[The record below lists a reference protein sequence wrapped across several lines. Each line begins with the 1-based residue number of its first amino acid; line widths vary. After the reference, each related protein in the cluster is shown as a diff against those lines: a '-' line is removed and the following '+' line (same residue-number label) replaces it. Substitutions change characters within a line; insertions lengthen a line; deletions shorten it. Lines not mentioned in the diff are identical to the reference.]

1 MKKKIINGFLMAALM
16 LTATTSF
23 VSCKDNVDDEMVGV
37 YNNLAKQKDDLQKQ
51 ISALETKVNN
61 NAEAIK
67 NNAEAIKKNTEAI
80 NDLQKKINDINAQ
93 LASID
98 GRLQK
103 AEADIEQLKKDL
115 ASVQQQIVE
124 LDEELES
131 LIGGLIQDFYA
142 EHTVNHV
149 IGSINLPGV
158 NVLSLAA
165 FYGTNETLI
174 EEFPTS
180 EERFIVDQN
189 NGARITDSDVQGAET
204 IKFGE
209 IITQPNGNAGK
220 IYFTARGVDNSKFD
234 INDYKLTLMNSVG
247 KVAPVNFINVKK
259 SDYQV
264 QWGLYKSQELYSM
277 GETKDDWYEADA
289 NIAEADLVP
298 NKFSIKKFIDL
309 DGLKKDFEEAWAGI
323 KANGFAMN
331 DKTVK
336 TIGRAAAR
344 ILINFYSGK
353 MSANN
358 TDLDNIS
365 YSPHR
370 LVLSKVADDGTE
382 YIMKQ
387 TKLEIAATAVA
398 PLAYTAFWAYEKNAK
413 VPTEKISDV
422 EKVITKIGNEV
433 GATRMAE
440 KINTFLE
447 KNVNYIVN
455 KLNHHQL
462 TRAISPIILCNGE
475 NGQIF
480 RMTDETTLEGAGTL
494 EIMMTSPTEE
504 LLAPA
509 YEKYI
514 AVVDTENGK
523 VRQQATVPG
532 STQYWKLNFPK
543 AGTYKVVLSCVDYY
557 GNIINKV
564 HTVTVK

>member
-23 VSCKDNVDDEMVGV
+23 VSCKDNVDDELVGV

-51 ISALETKVNN
+51 ISALETKVND
-61 NAEAIK
+61 NAA
-67 NNAEAIKKNTEAI
+67 AIKKNSEAI
-80 NDLQKKINDINAQ
+80 DDLQKKINDINTQ
-93 LASID
+93 LTSID
-98 GRLQK
+98 GRLSQ

-115 ASVQQQIVE
+115 ANLQEQINE
-124 LDEELES
+124 LDKEIEN

-149 IGSINLPGV
+149 IGSINTPFV
-158 NVLSLAA
+158 QSLSLAA

-180 EERFIVDQN
+180 EERFIVDQA
-189 NGARITDSDVQGAET
+189 NGARITDSDIQGAQT

-220 IYFTARGVDNSKFD
+220 LYFTARGVNHEKFN

-247 KVAPVNFINVKK
+247 KVAPVTLSNIKL

-264 QWGLYKSQELYSM
+264 QWGFFKSQELYSM
-277 GETKDDWYEADA
+277 GQTKDDWFEADA
-289 NIAEADLVP
+289 TIADADLAP
-298 NKFSIKKFIDL
+298 NKFSIKKFIDF
-309 DGLKKDFEEAWAGI
+309 DGLKKDFKAAWEEI
-323 KANGFAMN
+323 KAGRPYETKDEAI
-331 DKTVK
+331 K

-358 TDLDNIS
+358 TDTENMS
-365 YSPHR
+365 YSPQR
-370 LVLSKVADDGTE
+370 LVLSKVMDDGTE

-387 TKLEIAATAVA
+387 TELKIAATAVA
-398 PLAYTAFWAYEKNAK
+398 PLAYTAFWAYEKDAK
-413 VPTEKISDV
+413 VPTEKIADV
-422 EKVITKIGNEV
+422 QEVVTKIGEKV
-433 GATRMAE
+433 GATKMAS
-440 KINTFLE
+440 KVNTYLE
-447 KNVNYIVN
+447 QFGNWIVN
-455 KLNHHQL
+455 KINNHQL
-462 TRAISPIILCNGE
+462 TRAISPIILCNGA
-475 NGQIF
+475 NGEIF
-480 RMTDETTLEGAGTL
+480 RMTDNTTLEGAGTL

-532 STQYWKLNFPK
+532 STQYWTLDFPK

-557 GNIINKV
+557 GNIINKT

>member
-23 VSCKDNVDDEMVGV
+23 VSCKDNVDDELVGV

-51 ISALETKVNN
+51 ISALETKVND
-61 NAEAIK
+61 NAA
-67 NNAEAIKKNTEAI
+67 AIKKNSEAI
-80 NDLQKKINDINAQ
+80 DDLQKKINDINTQ
-93 LASID
+93 LTSID
-98 GRLQK
+98 GRLSQ

-115 ASVQQQIVE
+115 ANLQEQINE
-124 LDEELES
+124 LDKEIEN

-149 IGSINLPGV
+149 IGSINTPFV
-158 NVLSLAA
+158 QSLSLAA

-180 EERFIVDQN
+180 EERFIVDQA
-189 NGARITDSDVQGAET
+189 NGARITDSDIQGAHK
-204 IKFGE
+204 IQLGE
-209 IITQPNGNAGK
+209 IITQPEGNAGK
-220 IYFTARGVDNSKFD
+220 LYFTARGVNHEKFN

-247 KVAPVNFINVKK
+247 KVAPVTLSNIKL

-264 QWGLYKSQELYSM
+264 QWGFFKSQELYSM
-277 GETKDDWYEADA
+277 GQTKDDWFEADA
-289 NIAEADLVP
+289 TIADADLAP
-298 NKFSIKKFIDL
+298 NKFSIKKFIDF
-309 DGLKKDFEEAWAGI
+309 DGLKKDFKAAWEEI
-323 KANGFAMN
+323 KAGRPYETKDEAI
-331 DKTVK
+331 K

-358 TDLDNIS
+358 TETDNMS
-365 YSPHR
+365 YSPQR
-370 LVLSKVADDGTE
+370 LVLSKVMDDGTE

-398 PLAYTAFWAYEKNAK
+398 PLAYTAFWAYEKDAK
-413 VPTEKISDV
+413 VPTEKIADV
-422 EKVITKIGNEV
+422 EKVVTKIGEKV
-433 GATRMAE
+433 GATKMAS
-440 KINTFLE
+440 KVNTYLE
-447 KNVNYIVN
+447 KGANYIVN
-455 KLNHHQL
+455 KINNHQL
-462 TRAISPIILCNGE
+462 TRAISPIILCNGA
-475 NGQIF
+475 NGEIF
-480 RMTDETTLEGAGTL
+480 RMTDDTTLEGAGTL

-532 STQYWKLNFPK
+532 STQYWTLDFPK

-557 GNIINKV
+557 GNIINKT

>member
-23 VSCKDNVDDEMVGV
+23 VSCKDNVDDELVGV

-51 ISALETKVNN
+51 ISALETKVND
-61 NAEAIK
+61 NAA
-67 NNAEAIKKNTEAI
+67 AIKKNSEAI
-80 NDLQKKINDINAQ
+80 DDLQKKINDINTQ

-98 GRLQK
+98 GRLSQ

-115 ASVQQQIVE
+115 ANLQEQINE
-124 LDEELES
+124 LDEELEN

-149 IGSINLPGV
+149 IGSINTPFV
-158 NVLSLAA
+158 QSLSLAA

-180 EERFIVDQN
+180 EERFIVDQA
-189 NGARITDSDVQGAET
+189 NGARITDSDIQGAQT

-220 IYFTARGVDNSKFD
+220 LYFTARGVNHSKFN
-234 INDYKLTLMNSVG
+234 INDYKLTLINSVG
-247 KVAPVNFINVKK
+247 KVAPVTLSNIKL

-264 QWGLYKSQELYSM
+264 QWGFYKSQELYSM
-277 GETKDDWYEADA
+277 GQTKDDWFEADA
-289 NIAEADLVP
+289 NIAEADLAP
-298 NKFSIKKFIDL
+298 NKFSIKKFIDFE
-309 DGLKKDFEEAWAGI
+309 GLKNDFQTAWKEIKEGRPYASKDELI
-323 KANGFAMN
+323 
-331 DKTVK
+331 K

-358 TDLDNIS
+358 TDTDNMS
-365 YSPHR
+365 YSPQR
-370 LVLSKVADDGTE
+370 LVLSKVMEDGSE

-387 TKLEIAATAVA
+387 TELKIAATAVA
-398 PLAYTAFWAYEKNAK
+398 PLAYTAFWAYEKDAK
-413 VPTEKISDV
+413 VPTEKIADV
-422 EKVITKIGNEV
+422 EKVVTKIGEKV
-433 GATRMAE
+433 GATKMAS
-440 KINTFLE
+440 KVNTYLE
-447 KNVNYIVN
+447 KSANYIVN
-455 KLNHHQL
+455 KINNHQL
-462 TRAISPIILCNGE
+462 TRAISPIILCGGE

-480 RMTDETTLEGAGTL
+480 RMTDDTTLEGAGTL

-532 STQYWKLNFPK
+532 STQYWTLDFPK

-557 GNIINKV
+557 GNILKIN
-564 HTVTVK
+564 

>member
-1 MKKKIINGFLMAALM
+1 MDNKKRAKELAQKTAQVAKAVAKTTTKIAVRIAQAAVQAAEKL
-16 LTATTSF
+16 
-23 VSCKDNVDDEMVGV
+23 V
-37 YNNLAKQKDDLQKQ
+37 
-51 ISALETKVNN
+51 SALVAIGGWAVLVVVLIVVIIIASLAASPFGIFISEEVTQVGAIPLSQIIAECNVELTQEVENIELSIPHEDVEVVDNQANWNEIIAVFAAKTAGAEDGTAEDVVVF
-61 NAEAIK
+61 NA
-67 NNAEAIKKNTEAI
+67 
-80 NDLQKKINDINAQ
+80 
-93 LASID
+93 
-98 GRLQK
+98 QK
-103 AEADIEQLKKDL
+103 AEKLKEVFRNANTVSYTTSPYTD
-115 ASVQQQIVE
+115 
-124 LDEELES
+124 
-131 LIGGLIQDFYA
+131 A
-142 EHTVNHV
+142 E
-149 IGSINLPGV
+149 G
-158 NVLSLAA
+158 
-165 FYGTNETLI
+165 
-174 EEFPTS
+174 
-180 EERFIVDQN
+180 
-189 NGARITDSDVQGAET
+189 
-204 IKFGE
+204 
-209 IITQPNGNAGK
+209 
-220 IYFTARGVDNSKFD
+220 NSKT
-234 INDYKLTLMNSVG
+234 KLTITVTG
-247 KVAPVNFINVKK
+247 K
-259 SDYQV
+259 
-264 QWGLYKSQELYSM
+264 
-277 GETKDDWYEADA
+277 TKDEL
-289 NIAEADLVP
+289 I
-298 NKFSIKKFIDL
+298 
-309 DGLKKDFEEAWAGI
+309 
-323 KANGFAMN
+323 
-331 DKTVK
+331 K
-336 TIGRAAAR
+336 TIGKAAAR

-422 EKVITKIGNEV
+422 EKVVTKIGKEV
-433 GATRMAE
+433 GATKMAD
-440 KINTFLE
+440 KINTYLE
-447 KNVNYIVN
+447 KTANYIVN

-480 RMTDETTLEGAGTL
+480 RMTDDTTLEGAGTL

-532 STQYWKLNFPK
+532 STQYWTLDFPK

-557 GNIINKV
+557 GNIINKT

>member
-1 MKKKIINGFLMAALM
+1 MKKKIINGFFFLLLM

-23 VSCKDNVDDEMVGV
+23 VSCKDNVDDELVGV

-51 ISALETKVNN
+51 ISALETKVND
-61 NAEAIK
+61 NAA
-67 NNAEAIKKNTEAI
+67 AIKKNSEAI
-80 NDLQKKINDINAQ
+80 DDLQKKINDINTQ

-98 GRLQK
+98 GRLSQ

-115 ASVQQQIVE
+115 ANLQEQINE
-124 LDEELES
+124 LDKELEN

-149 IGSINLPGV
+149 IGSINTPFV
-158 NVLSLAA
+158 QSLSLAA

-180 EERFIVDQN
+180 EERFIVDQA
-189 NGARITDSDVQGAET
+189 NGARITDSDIQGAQT

-220 IYFTARGVDNSKFD
+220 LYFTARGVNHEKFN

-247 KVAPVNFINVKK
+247 KVAPVTLSNIKL

-264 QWGLYKSQELYSM
+264 QWGFYKSQELYSM
-277 GETKDDWYEADA
+277 GQTKDDWFEADA
-289 NIAEADLVP
+289 NIAEADLAP
-298 NKFSIKKFIDL
+298 NKFSIKKFIDFE
-309 DGLKKDFEEAWAGI
+309 GLKNDFKTAWNEIKEGRPYETKDELI
-323 KANGFAMN
+323 
-331 DKTVK
+331 K

-358 TDLDNIS
+358 TDTENMS
-365 YSPHR
+365 YSPQR
-370 LVLSKVADDGTE
+370 LVLSKVMDDGTE

-387 TKLEIAATAVA
+387 TELKIAATAVA
-398 PLAYTAFWAYEKNAK
+398 PLAYTAFWAYEKDAK
-413 VPTEKISDV
+413 VPTEKIADV
-422 EKVITKIGNEV
+422 EKVVTKIGEKV
-433 GATRMAE
+433 GATTMASRV
-440 KINTFLE
+440 NTYLE
-447 KNVNYIVN
+447 KGANYIVN
-455 KLNHHQL
+455 KINNHQL
-462 TRAISPIILCNGE
+462 TRAISPIILCNGA
-475 NGQIF
+475 NGEIF
-480 RMTDETTLEGAGTL
+480 RMTDDTTLEGAGTL

-532 STQYWKLNFPK
+532 STQYWTLDFPK

-557 GNIINKV
+557 GNIINKT

>member
-23 VSCKDNVDDEMVGV
+23 VSCKDNVDDELVGV

-51 ISALETKVNN
+51 ISALETKVND
-61 NAEAIK
+61 NAA
-67 NNAEAIKKNTEAI
+67 AIKKNSEAI
-80 NDLQKKINDINAQ
+80 DDLQKKINDINTQ

-98 GRLQK
+98 GRLSQ

-115 ASVQQQIVE
+115 ANLQEQINE
-124 LDEELES
+124 LDKELEN

-149 IGSINLPGV
+149 IGSINTPFV
-158 NVLSLAA
+158 QSLSLAA

-180 EERFIVDQN
+180 EERFIVDQA
-189 NGARITDSDVQGAET
+189 NGARITDSDIQGAQT

-220 IYFTARGVDNSKFD
+220 LYFTARGVNHEKFN

-247 KVAPVNFINVKK
+247 KVAPVTLSNIKL

-264 QWGLYKSQELYSM
+264 QWGFFKSQELHSM
-277 GETKDDWYEADA
+277 GQTKDDWFEADA
-289 NIAEADLVP
+289 TIADADLAP
-298 NKFSIKKFIDL
+298 NKFSIKKFIDF
-309 DGLKKDFEEAWAGI
+309 DGLKKDFKAAWEEI
-323 KANGFAMN
+323 KAGRPYETKDEAI
-331 DKTVK
+331 K

-358 TDLDNIS
+358 TETDNMS
-365 YSPHR
+365 YSPQR
-370 LVLSKVADDGTE
+370 LVLSKVMDDGTE

-398 PLAYTAFWAYEKNAK
+398 PLAYTAFWAYEKDAK
-413 VPTEKISDV
+413 VPTEKIADV
-422 EKVITKIGNEV
+422 EKVVTKIGEKV
-433 GATRMAE
+433 GATTMAS
-440 KINTFLE
+440 KVNTYLE
-447 KNVNYIVN
+447 KGANYIVN
-455 KLNHHQL
+455 KINNHQL
-462 TRAISPIILCNGE
+462 TRAISPIILCNGA
-475 NGQIF
+475 NGEIF
-480 RMTDETTLEGAGTL
+480 RMTDDTTLEGAGTL

-532 STQYWKLNFPK
+532 STQYWTLDFPK

-557 GNIINKV
+557 GNIINKT

>member
-23 VSCKDNVDDEMVGV
+23 VSCKDNVDDELVGV

-51 ISALETKVNN
+51 ISALETKVND
-61 NAEAIK
+61 NAA
-67 NNAEAIKKNTEAI
+67 AIKKNSEAI
-80 NDLQKKINDINAQ
+80 DDLQKKINDINTQ

-98 GRLQK
+98 GRLSQ

-115 ASVQQQIVE
+115 ANLQEQINE
-124 LDEELES
+124 LDKEIEN

-149 IGSINLPGV
+149 IGSINTPFV
-158 NVLSLAA
+158 QSLSLAA
-165 FYGTNETLI
+165 FYGTNETLL
-174 EEFPTS
+174 EEFPTADES
-180 EERFIVDQN
+180 FIVDQA
-189 NGARITDSDVQGAET
+189 NGARITDSDIQGAHK
-204 IKFGE
+204 IQLGE
-209 IITQPNGNAGK
+209 ILTQPEGNAGK
-220 IYFTARGVDNSKFD
+220 LYFTARGVNHEKFN

-247 KVAPVNFINVKK
+247 KVAPVTLSNIKL

-264 QWGLYKSQELYSM
+264 QWGFYKSQELYSM
-277 GETKDDWYEADA
+277 GQTKDDWFEADA
-289 NIAEADLVP
+289 TIADADLAP
-298 NKFSIKKFIDL
+298 NKFSIKKFIDF
-309 DGLKKDFEEAWAGI
+309 DGLKKDFKAAWEEI
-323 KANGFAMN
+323 KAGRPYETKDEAI
-331 DKTVK
+331 K

-358 TDLDNIS
+358 TDTENMS
-365 YSPHR
+365 YSPQR
-370 LVLSKVADDGTE
+370 LVLSKVMDDGTE

-398 PLAYTAFWAYEKNAK
+398 PLAYTAFWAYEKDAK
-413 VPTEKISDV
+413 VPTEKIADV
-422 EKVITKIGNEV
+422 EKVVTKIGEKV
-433 GATRMAE
+433 GATKMAS
-440 KINTFLE
+440 KVNTYLE
-447 KNVNYIVN
+447 KGANYIVN
-455 KLNHHQL
+455 KINNHQL

-480 RMTDETTLEGAGTL
+480 RMTDDTTLEGAGTL

-509 YEKYI
+509 FEKYI

-532 STQYWKLNFPK
+532 STQYWTLDFPK

-557 GNIINKV
+557 GNIINKT

>member
-23 VSCKDNVDDEMVGV
+23 VSCKDNVDDELVGV

-51 ISALETKVNN
+51 ISALETKVND
-61 NAEAIK
+61 NAA
-67 NNAEAIKKNTEAI
+67 AIKKNSEAI
-80 NDLQKKINDINAQ
+80 DDLQKKINDINTQ
-93 LASID
+93 LTSID
-98 GRLQK
+98 GRLSQ

-115 ASVQQQIVE
+115 ANLQEQINE
-124 LDEELES
+124 LDKEIEN

-149 IGSINLPGV
+149 IGSINTPFV
-158 NVLSLAA
+158 QSLSLAA

-180 EERFIVDQN
+180 EERFIVDQA
-189 NGARITDSDVQGAET
+189 NGARITDSDIQGAQT

-209 IITQPNGNAGK
+209 IITQPEGNAGK
-220 IYFTARGVDNSKFD
+220 LYFTARGVNHEKFN

-247 KVAPVNFINVKK
+247 KVAPVTLSNIKL

-264 QWGLYKSQELYSM
+264 QWGFFKSQELYSM
-277 GETKDDWYEADA
+277 GQTKDDWFEADA
-289 NIAEADLVP
+289 TIADADLAP
-298 NKFSIKKFIDL
+298 NKFSIKKFIDF
-309 DGLKKDFEEAWAGI
+309 DGLKKDFKAAWEEI
-323 KANGFAMN
+323 KAGRPYETKDEAI
-331 DKTVK
+331 K

-358 TDLDNIS
+358 TETDNMS
-365 YSPHR
+365 YSPQR
-370 LVLSKVADDGTE
+370 LVLSKVMDDGTE

-398 PLAYTAFWAYEKNAK
+398 PLAYTAFWAYEKDAK
-413 VPTEKISDV
+413 VPTEKIADV
-422 EKVITKIGNEV
+422 EKVVTKIGEKV
-433 GATRMAE
+433 GATTMAS
-440 KINTFLE
+440 KVNTYLE
-447 KNVNYIVN
+447 KGANYIVN
-455 KLNHHQL
+455 KINNHQL
-462 TRAISPIILCNGE
+462 TRAISPIILCNGA
-475 NGQIF
+475 NGEIF
-480 RMTDETTLEGAGTL
+480 RMTDDTTLEGAGTL

-509 YEKYI
+509 FEKYI

-532 STQYWKLNFPK
+532 STQYWTLDFPK

-557 GNIINKV
+557 GNIINKT

>member
-23 VSCKDNVDDEMVGV
+23 VSCKDNVDDELVGV

-51 ISALETKVNN
+51 ISALETKVND
-61 NAEAIK
+61 NAA
-67 NNAEAIKKNTEAI
+67 AIKKNSEAI
-80 NDLQKKINDINAQ
+80 DDLQKKINDINTQ

-98 GRLQK
+98 GRLSQ

-115 ASVQQQIVE
+115 ANLQEQINE
-124 LDEELES
+124 LDEELEN

-149 IGSINLPGV
+149 IGSINTPFV
-158 NVLSLAA
+158 QSLSLAA

-180 EERFIVDQN
+180 EERFIVDQA
-189 NGARITDSDVQGAET
+189 NGARITDSDIQGAQT

-220 IYFTARGVDNSKFD
+220 LYFTARGVNHEKFN

-247 KVAPVNFINVKK
+247 KVAPVTLSNIKL

-264 QWGLYKSQELYSM
+264 QWGFYKSQELYSM
-277 GETKDDWYEADA
+277 GQTKDDWFEADA
-289 NIAEADLVP
+289 NIAEADLAP
-298 NKFSIKKFIDL
+298 NKFSIKKFIDFE
-309 DGLKKDFEEAWAGI
+309 GLKNDFKTAWNEIKEGRPYETKDELI
-323 KANGFAMN
+323 
-331 DKTVK
+331 K

-358 TDLDNIS
+358 TDTDNMS
-365 YSPHR
+365 YSPQR
-370 LVLSKVADDGTE
+370 LVLSKVMEDGSE

-387 TKLEIAATAVA
+387 TELKIAATAVA
-398 PLAYTAFWAYEKNAK
+398 PLAYTAFWAYEKDAK
-413 VPTEKISDV
+413 VPTEKIADV
-422 EKVITKIGNEV
+422 EKVVTKIGEKV
-433 GATRMAE
+433 GATKMAS
-440 KINTFLE
+440 KVNTYLE
-447 KNVNYIVN
+447 KSANYIVN
-455 KLNHHQL
+455 KINNHQL
-462 TRAISPIILCNGE
+462 TRAISPIILCGGE

-480 RMTDETTLEGAGTL
+480 RMTDDTTLEGAGTL

-532 STQYWKLNFPK
+532 STQYWTLDFPK

-557 GNIINKV
+557 GNIINKT

>member
-37 YNNLAKQKDDLQKQ
+37 YSNLAAQKA
-51 ISALETKVNN
+51 ALETQ
-61 NAEAIK
+61 IK
-67 NNAEAIKKNTEAI
+67 NLEESLNAKIQANTEAI
-80 NDLQKKINDINAQ
+80 QQNKAAIDKINGEISDIKTK

-98 GRLQK
+98 SRLNQ
-103 AEADIEQLKKDL
+103 AEADIAQLKEDL
-115 ASVQQQIVE
+115 AAVKEQIK
-124 LDEELES
+124 DIEEKLEN
-131 LIGGLIQDFYA
+131 LVGGLIQDFSVD
-142 EHTVNHV
+142 HTVNHV
-149 IGSINLPGV
+149 IGSINVPGV

-165 FYGTNETLI
+165 FYGTNETLL

-180 EERFIVDQN
+180 DEQFIVDLE

-204 IKFGE
+204 IKLGE
-209 IITQPNGNAGK
+209 ILTQPNGNAGK
-220 IYFTARGVDNSKFD
+220 LYFTARAVDHSNFD
-234 INDYKLTLMNSVG
+234 INDYKLTLVNSNG
-247 KVAPVNFINVKK
+247 KVAPVTFSNVKL

-264 QWGLYKSQELYSM
+264 QWGFYKSQELYSM
-277 GETKDDWYEADA
+277 GETKDDWFEADA

-298 NKFSIKKFIDL
+298 NKFSIKKFIDFE
-309 DGLKKDFEEAWAGI
+309 GLKNDFKTAWEEI
-323 KANGFAMN
+323 KAGRPYETKDEAI
-331 DKTVK
+331 K

-358 TDLDNIS
+358 TDPDNIS
-365 YSPHR
+365 YSPQR
-370 LVLSKVADDGTE
+370 LILSQVDEDGTE
-382 YIMKQ
+382 YIRKQ
-387 TKLEIAATAVA
+387 SDLNIAATAVA
-398 PLAYTAFWAYEKNAK
+398 PLAYTAFWAYENDAK
-413 VPTEKISDV
+413 VPTEKIADV
-422 EKVITKIGNEV
+422 EKVVTKIGKKI
-433 GATRMAE
+433 GATKMAS
-440 KINTFLE
+440 KVNTYLE
-447 KNVNYIVN
+447 KGANYIVN
-455 KLNHHQL
+455 KINNHQL
-462 TRAISPIILCNGE
+462 TRAISPIILCNGT
-475 NGQIF
+475 NGIF
-480 RMTDETTLEGAGTL
+480 RMTDGTTLEGAGTL

-532 STQYWKLNFPK
+532 STQYWTLEFPR
-543 AGTYKVVLSCVDYY
+543 AGVYKVVLSCVDYY

>member
-23 VSCKDNVDDEMVGV
+23 VSCKDNVDDELVGV

-51 ISALETKVNN
+51 ISALETKVND
-61 NAEAIK
+61 NAA
-67 NNAEAIKKNTEAI
+67 AIKKNSEAI
-80 NDLQKKINDINAQ
+80 DDLQKKINDINTQ
-93 LASID
+93 LTSID
-98 GRLQK
+98 GRLSQ

-115 ASVQQQIVE
+115 ANLQEQINE
-124 LDEELES
+124 LDKEIEN

-149 IGSINLPGV
+149 IGSINTPFV
-158 NVLSLAA
+158 QSLSLAA

-180 EERFIVDQN
+180 EERFIVDQA
-189 NGARITDSDVQGAET
+189 NGARITDSDIQGAQT

-220 IYFTARGVDNSKFD
+220 LYFTARGVNHEKFN

-247 KVAPVNFINVKK
+247 KVAPVTLSNIKL

-264 QWGLYKSQELYSM
+264 QWGFFKSQELYSM
-277 GETKDDWYEADA
+277 GQTKDDWFEADA
-289 NIAEADLVP
+289 TIADADLAP
-298 NKFSIKKFIDL
+298 NKFSIKKFIDF
-309 DGLKKDFEEAWAGI
+309 DGLKKDFKAAWEEI
-323 KANGFAMN
+323 KAGRPYETKDEAI
-331 DKTVK
+331 K

-358 TDLDNIS
+358 TDTENMS
-365 YSPHR
+365 YSPQR
-370 LVLSKVADDGTE
+370 LVLSKVMDDGTE

-387 TKLEIAATAVA
+387 TELKIAATAVA
-398 PLAYTAFWAYEKNAK
+398 PLAYTAFWAYEKDAK
-413 VPTEKISDV
+413 VPTEKIADV
-422 EKVITKIGNEV
+422 EKVVTKIGEKV
-433 GATRMAE
+433 GATKMAS
-440 KINTFLE
+440 KVNTYLE
-447 KNVNYIVN
+447 KGANYIVN
-455 KLNHHQL
+455 KINNHQL
-462 TRAISPIILCNGE
+462 TRAISPIILCNGA
-475 NGQIF
+475 NGEIF
-480 RMTDETTLEGAGTL
+480 RMTDDTTLEGAGTL

-532 STQYWKLNFPK
+532 STQYWTLDFPK

-557 GNIINKV
+557 GNIINKT

>member
-23 VSCKDNVDDEMVGV
+23 VSCKDNVDDELVGV

-51 ISALETKVNN
+51 ISALETKVND
-61 NAEAIK
+61 NAA
-67 NNAEAIKKNTEAI
+67 AIKKNSEAI
-80 NDLQKKINDINAQ
+80 DDLQKKINDINTQ

-98 GRLQK
+98 GRLSQ

-115 ASVQQQIVE
+115 ANLQEQINE
-124 LDEELES
+124 LDKELEN

-142 EHTVNHV
+142 DHTVNHV
-149 IGSINLPGV
+149 IGSINTPFV
-158 NVLSLAA
+158 QSLSLAA

-180 EERFIVDQN
+180 EERFIVDQA
-189 NGARITDSDVQGAET
+189 NGARITDSDIQGAQT

-220 IYFTARGVDNSKFD
+220 LYFTARGVNHEKFN

-247 KVAPVNFINVKK
+247 KVAPVTLSNIKL

-264 QWGLYKSQELYSM
+264 QWGFFKSQELHSM
-277 GETKDDWYEADA
+277 GQTKDDWFEADA
-289 NIAEADLVP
+289 TIADADLAP
-298 NKFSIKKFIDL
+298 NKFSIKKFIDF
-309 DGLKKDFEEAWAGI
+309 DGLKKDFKAAWEEI
-323 KANGFAMN
+323 KAGRPYETKDEAI
-331 DKTVK
+331 K

-358 TDLDNIS
+358 TETDNMS
-365 YSPHR
+365 YSPQR
-370 LVLSKVADDGTE
+370 LVLSKVMDDGTE

-398 PLAYTAFWAYEKNAK
+398 PLAYTAFWAYEKDAK
-413 VPTEKISDV
+413 VPTEKIADV
-422 EKVITKIGNEV
+422 EKVVTKIGEKV
-433 GATRMAE
+433 GATTMAS
-440 KINTFLE
+440 KVNTYLE
-447 KNVNYIVN
+447 KGANYIVN
-455 KLNHHQL
+455 KINNHQL
-462 TRAISPIILCNGE
+462 TRAISPIILCNGA
-475 NGQIF
+475 NGEIF
-480 RMTDETTLEGAGTL
+480 RMTDDTTLEGAGTL

-532 STQYWKLNFPK
+532 STQYWTLDFPK

-557 GNIINKV
+557 GNIINKT

>member
-1 MKKKIINGFLMAALM
+1 MKKKIINGLLMAALM

-23 VSCKDNVDDEMVGV
+23 VSCKDNVDDELVGV
-37 YNNLAKQKDDLQKQ
+37 YNNLAAQKT
-51 ISALETKVNN
+51 ALEKKLSDLETSL
-61 NAEAIK
+61 NAKIKANEDAIK
-67 NNAEAIKKNTEAI
+67 ENKAAI
-80 NDLQKKINDINAQ
+80 DKINGEISDIKVQ

-124 LDEELES
+124 LDEELEN

-158 NVLSLAA
+158 KVLSLAA

-189 NGARITDSDVQGAET
+189 NGARITDSDIQGAET
-204 IKFGE
+204 VKFTE

-220 IYFTARGVDNSKFD
+220 LYFTARGVNHEKFN

-247 KVAPVNFINVKK
+247 KVAPVTLSNIKL

-264 QWGLYKSQELYSM
+264 QWGFYKSQELYSM
-277 GETKDDWYEADA
+277 GQTKDDWFEADA
-289 NIAEADLVP
+289 NIAEADLAP
-298 NKFSIKKFIDL
+298 NKFSIKKFIDFE
-309 DGLKKDFEEAWAGI
+309 GLKNDFKTAWNEIKEGRPYETKDELI
-323 KANGFAMN
+323 
-331 DKTVK
+331 K

-358 TDLDNIS
+358 TDTDNMS
-365 YSPHR
+365 YSPQR
-370 LVLSKVADDGTE
+370 LVLSKVMEDGSE

-387 TKLEIAATAVA
+387 TQLEIAATAVA

-422 EKVITKIGNEV
+422 EKVVTKIGKEV
-433 GATRMAE
+433 GATKMAD
-440 KINTFLE
+440 KINTYLE
-447 KNVNYIVN
+447 KTANYIVN

-480 RMTDETTLEGAGTL
+480 RMTDDTTLEGAGTL

>member
-23 VSCKDNVDDEMVGV
+23 VSCKDNVDDELVGV

-51 ISALETKVNN
+51 ISALETKVND
-61 NAEAIK
+61 NAA
-67 NNAEAIKKNTEAI
+67 AIKKNSEAI
-80 NDLQKKINDINAQ
+80 DDLQKKINDINTQ
-93 LASID
+93 LTSID
-98 GRLQK
+98 GRLSQ

-115 ASVQQQIVE
+115 ANLQEQINE
-124 LDEELES
+124 LDKEIEN

-149 IGSINLPGV
+149 IGSINTPFV
-158 NVLSLAA
+158 QSLSLAA

-180 EERFIVDQN
+180 EERFIVDQA
-189 NGARITDSDVQGAET
+189 NGARITDSDIQGAQT

-220 IYFTARGVDNSKFD
+220 LYFTARGVNHEKFN

-247 KVAPVNFINVKK
+247 KVAPVTLSNIKL

-264 QWGLYKSQELYSM
+264 QWGFFKSQELYSM
-277 GETKDDWYEADA
+277 GQTKDDWFEADA
-289 NIAEADLVP
+289 TIADADLAP
-298 NKFSIKKFIDL
+298 NKFSIKKFIDF
-309 DGLKKDFEEAWAGI
+309 DGLKKDFKAAWEEI
-323 KANGFAMN
+323 KAGRPYETKDEAI
-331 DKTVK
+331 K

-358 TDLDNIS
+358 TDTENMS
-365 YSPHR
+365 YSPQR
-370 LVLSKVADDGTE
+370 LVLSKVMDDGTE

-387 TKLEIAATAVA
+387 TELKIAATAVA
-398 PLAYTAFWAYEKNAK
+398 PLAYTAFWAYEKDAK
-413 VPTEKISDV
+413 VPTEKIADV
-422 EKVITKIGNEV
+422 QEVVTKIGEKV
-433 GATRMAE
+433 GATKMAS
-440 KINTFLE
+440 KVNTYLE
-447 KNVNYIVN
+447 QFGNWIVN
-455 KLNHHQL
+455 KINNHQL
-462 TRAISPIILCNGE
+462 TRAISPIILCNGA
-475 NGQIF
+475 NGEIF
-480 RMTDETTLEGAGTL
+480 RMTDNTTLEGAGTL

-532 STQYWKLNFPK
+532 STQYWQLNFPK

-557 GNIINKV
+557 GNIINKT

>member
-1 MKKKIINGFLMAALM
+1 
-16 LTATTSF
+16 
-23 VSCKDNVDDEMVGV
+23 
-37 YNNLAKQKDDLQKQ
+37 
-51 ISALETKVNN
+51 
-61 NAEAIK
+61 
-67 NNAEAIKKNTEAI
+67 
-80 NDLQKKINDINAQ
+80 

-189 NGARITDSDVQGAET
+189 NGARITDSDIQGAET
-204 IKFGE
+204 VKFTE

-220 IYFTARGVDNSKFD
+220 IYFTARGVDNSKFN

-289 NIAEADLVP
+289 NIAEADLAP

-309 DGLKKDFEEAWAGI
+309 DGLKKDFEAAWKEI
-323 KANGFAMN
+323 KEGRPYETK
-331 DKTVK
+331 DELIK
-336 TIGRAAAR
+336 TIGKAAAR

-422 EKVITKIGNEV
+422 EKVVTKIGNEV
-433 GATRMAE
+433 GATKMAD
-440 KINTFLE
+440 KINTYLE
-447 KNVNYIVN
+447 KTANYIVN

-480 RMTDETTLEGAGTL
+480 RMTDDTTLEGAGTL

>member
-37 YNNLAKQKDDLQKQ
+37 YNNLAKQKKELQDQ
-51 ISALETKVNN
+51 IGALEKRVN
-61 NAEAIK
+61 E
-67 NNAEAIKKNTEAI
+67 NAEAIKKNSEAI
-80 NDLQKKINDINAQ
+80 QDLQNDIEEINAE
-93 LASID
+93 LASLD
-98 GRLQK
+98 TRLTK
-103 AEADIEQLKKDL
+103 AEEDIKKLQEDL
-115 ASVQQQIVE
+115 DAVGKRI
-124 LDEELES
+124 DELEKTVEE
-131 LIGGLIQDFYA
+131 LIGGLVQDFYA

-149 IGSINLPGV
+149 IGSINVPGV

-174 EEFPTS
+174 EEFPTAD
-180 EERFIVDQN
+180 ERFIVDQA
-189 NGARITDSDVQGAET
+189 NGARLDESDILGAKT
-204 IKFGE
+204 VTFGE
-209 IITQPNGNAGK
+209 IITQPNANAGK
-220 IYFTARGVDNSKFD
+220 IYFTARGVDNSKFNID
-234 INDYKLTLMNSVG
+234 NYNLTLMNSVG
-247 KVAPVNFINVKK
+247 KVAPVTFTNVKK

-264 QWGLYKSQELYSM
+264 QWGFYKSQELYSM

-298 NKFSIKKFIDL
+298 SKFSIKKFIDFE
-309 DGLKKDFEEAWAGI
+309 GLKKDFKTAWEEI
-323 KANGFAMN
+323 KAGRPYSSR
-331 DKTVK
+331 DEQIK

-365 YSPHR
+365 YSPQR
-370 LVLSKVADDGTE
+370 LILSQVDEDGTE
-382 YIMKQ
+382 YIRKQ
-387 TKLEIAATAVA
+387 SDLNIAATAVA
-398 PLAYTAFWAYEKNAK
+398 PLAYTAFWAYENDAK
-413 VPTEKISDV
+413 VPTEKIADV
-422 EKVITKIGNEV
+422 EKVVTKIGKKI
-433 GATRMAE
+433 GATKMAS
-440 KINTFLE
+440 KVNTYLE
-447 KNVNYIVN
+447 KGANYIVN
-455 KLNHHQL
+455 KINNHQL
-462 TRAISPIILCNGE
+462 TRAISPIILCNGT
-475 NGQIF
+475 NGIF
-480 RMTDETTLEGAGTL
+480 RMTDGTTLEGAGTL

-532 STQYWKLNFPK
+532 STQYWSLEFPR
-543 AGTYKVVLSCVDYY
+543 AGVYKVVLSCVDYY

>member
-37 YNNLAKQKDDLQKQ
+37 YNNLAKQKKELQDQ
-51 ISALETKVNN
+51 IGALEKRVN
-61 NAEAIK
+61 E
-67 NNAEAIKKNTEAI
+67 NAEAIKKNSEAI
-80 NDLQKKINDINAQ
+80 QDLQNDIEEINAE
-93 LASID
+93 LASLD
-98 GRLQK
+98 TRLTK
-103 AEADIEQLKKDL
+103 AEEDIKKLQEDL
-115 ASVQQQIVE
+115 DAVGKRI
-124 LDEELES
+124 DELEKTVEE
-131 LIGGLIQDFYA
+131 LIGGLVQDFYA

-149 IGSINLPGV
+149 IGSINTPFV
-158 NVLSLAA
+158 QSLSLAA

-180 EERFIVDQN
+180 EERFIVDQA
-189 NGARITDSDVQGAET
+189 NGARITDSDIQGAHK
-204 IKFGE
+204 IQLGE
-209 IITQPNGNAGK
+209 ILTQPEGNAGK
-220 IYFTARGVDNSKFD
+220 LYFTARGVNHEKFN

-247 KVAPVNFINVKK
+247 KVAPVTLSNIKL

-264 QWGLYKSQELYSM
+264 QWGFYKSQELYSM
-277 GETKDDWYEADA
+277 GQTKDDWFEADA
-289 NIAEADLVP
+289 TIADADLAP
-298 NKFSIKKFIDL
+298 NKFSIKKFIDF
-309 DGLKKDFEEAWAGI
+309 DGLKKDFKAAWEEI
-323 KANGFAMN
+323 KAGRPYETKDEAI
-331 DKTVK
+331 K

-358 TDLDNIS
+358 TDLNNMS
-365 YSPHR
+365 YSPQR
-370 LVLSKVADDGTE
+370 LVLSKVMDDGTE

-398 PLAYTAFWAYEKNAK
+398 PLAYTAFWAYEKDAK
-413 VPTEKISDV
+413 VPTEKIADV
-422 EKVITKIGNEV
+422 EKVVTKIGEKV
-433 GATRMAE
+433 GATKMAS
-440 KINTFLE
+440 KVNTYLE
-447 KNVNYIVN
+447 KGANYIVN
-455 KLNHHQL
+455 KINNHQL
-462 TRAISPIILCNGE
+462 TRAISPIILCNGA
-475 NGQIF
+475 NGEIF
-480 RMTDETTLEGAGTL
+480 RMTDNTTLEGAGTL

-532 STQYWKLNFPK
+532 STQYWTLDFPK

-557 GNIINKV
+557 GNIINKT

>member
-23 VSCKDNVDDEMVGV
+23 VSCKDNVDDELVGV

-51 ISALETKVNN
+51 ISALETKVND
-61 NAEAIK
+61 NAA
-67 NNAEAIKKNTEAI
+67 AIKKNSEAI
-80 NDLQKKINDINAQ
+80 DDLQKKINDINTQ

-98 GRLQK
+98 GRLSQ

-115 ASVQQQIVE
+115 ANLQEQINE
-124 LDEELES
+124 LDEELEN

-142 EHTVNHV
+142 DHTVNHV
-149 IGSINLPGV
+149 IGSINTPFV
-158 NVLSLAA
+158 QSLSLAA

-180 EERFIVDQN
+180 EERFIVDQA
-189 NGARITDSDVQGAET
+189 NGARITDSDIQGAQT

-220 IYFTARGVDNSKFD
+220 LYFTARGVNHEKFN

-247 KVAPVNFINVKK
+247 KVAPVTLSNIKL

-264 QWGLYKSQELYSM
+264 QWGFFKSQELHSM
-277 GETKDDWYEADA
+277 GQTKDDWFEADA
-289 NIAEADLVP
+289 TIADADLAP
-298 NKFSIKKFIDL
+298 NKFSIKKFIDF
-309 DGLKKDFEEAWAGI
+309 DGLKKDFKAAWEEI
-323 KANGFAMN
+323 KAGRPYETKDEAI
-331 DKTVK
+331 K

-358 TDLDNIS
+358 TETDNMS
-365 YSPHR
+365 YSPQR
-370 LVLSKVADDGTE
+370 LVLSKVMDDGTE

-398 PLAYTAFWAYEKNAK
+398 PLAYTAFWAYEKDAK
-413 VPTEKISDV
+413 VPTEKIADV
-422 EKVITKIGNEV
+422 EKVVTKIGEKV
-433 GATRMAE
+433 GATKMAS
-440 KINTFLE
+440 KVNTYLE
-447 KNVNYIVN
+447 KGANYIVN
-455 KLNHHQL
+455 KINNHQL
-462 TRAISPIILCNGE
+462 TRAISPIILCNGA
-475 NGQIF
+475 NGEIF
-480 RMTDETTLEGAGTL
+480 RMTDDTTLEGAGTL

-532 STQYWKLNFPK
+532 STQYWTLDFPK

-557 GNIINKV
+557 GNIINKT

>member
-23 VSCKDNVDDEMVGV
+23 VSCKDNVDDELVGV

-51 ISALETKVNN
+51 ISALETKVND
-61 NAEAIK
+61 NAA
-67 NNAEAIKKNTEAI
+67 AIKKNSEAI
-80 NDLQKKINDINAQ
+80 DDLQKKINDINTQ
-93 LASID
+93 LTSID
-98 GRLQK
+98 GRLSQ

-115 ASVQQQIVE
+115 ANLQEQINE
-124 LDEELES
+124 LDKEIEN

-149 IGSINLPGV
+149 IGSINTPFV
-158 NVLSLAA
+158 QSLSLAA

-180 EERFIVDQN
+180 EERFIVDQA
-189 NGARITDSDVQGAET
+189 NGARITDSDIQGAQT

-220 IYFTARGVDNSKFD
+220 LYFTARGVNHEKFN

-247 KVAPVNFINVKK
+247 KVAPVTLSNIKL

-264 QWGLYKSQELYSM
+264 QWGFFKSQELYSM
-277 GETKDDWYEADA
+277 GQTKDDWFEADA
-289 NIAEADLVP
+289 TIADADLAP
-298 NKFSIKKFIDL
+298 NKFSIKKFIDF
-309 DGLKKDFEEAWAGI
+309 DGLKKDFKAAWEEI
-323 KANGFAMN
+323 KAGRPYETKDEAI
-331 DKTVK
+331 K

-358 TDLDNIS
+358 TDTENMS
-365 YSPHR
+365 YSPQR
-370 LVLSKVADDGTE
+370 LVLSKVMDDGTE

-387 TKLEIAATAVA
+387 TELKIAATAVA
-398 PLAYTAFWAYEKNAK
+398 PLAYTAFWAYEKDAK
-413 VPTEKISDV
+413 VPTEKIADV
-422 EKVITKIGNEV
+422 QEVVTKIGEKV
-433 GATRMAE
+433 GATKMAS
-440 KINTFLE
+440 KVNTYLE
-447 KNVNYIVN
+447 QFGNWIVN
-455 KLNHHQL
+455 KINNHQL
-462 TRAISPIILCNGE
+462 TRAISPIILCNGA
-475 NGQIF
+475 NGEIF
-480 RMTDETTLEGAGTL
+480 RMTDDTTLEGAGTL

-532 STQYWKLNFPK
+532 STQYWTLEFPR
-543 AGTYKVVLSCVDYY
+543 AGVYKVVLSCVDYF
-557 GNIINKV
+557 GNIVNKV

>member
-23 VSCKDNVDDEMVGV
+23 VSCKDNVDDELVGV

-51 ISALETKVNN
+51 ISALETKVND
-61 NAEAIK
+61 NAA
-67 NNAEAIKKNTEAI
+67 AIKKNSEAI
-80 NDLQKKINDINAQ
+80 DDLQKKINDINTQ
-93 LASID
+93 LTSID
-98 GRLQK
+98 GRLSQ

-115 ASVQQQIVE
+115 ANLQEQINE
-124 LDEELES
+124 LDKEIEN

-149 IGSINLPGV
+149 IGSINTPFV
-158 NVLSLAA
+158 QSLSLAA

-180 EERFIVDQN
+180 EERFIVDQA
-189 NGARITDSDVQGAET
+189 NGARITDSDIQGAQT

-209 IITQPNGNAGK
+209 IITQPEGNAGK
-220 IYFTARGVDNSKFD
+220 LYFTARGVNHEKFN

-247 KVAPVNFINVKK
+247 KVAPVTLSNIKL

-264 QWGLYKSQELYSM
+264 QWGFFKSQELYSM
-277 GETKDDWYEADA
+277 GQTKDDWFEADA
-289 NIAEADLVP
+289 TIADADLAP
-298 NKFSIKKFIDL
+298 NKFSIKKFIDF
-309 DGLKKDFEEAWAGI
+309 DGLKKDFKAAWEEI
-323 KANGFAMN
+323 KAGRPYETKDEAI
-331 DKTVK
+331 K

-358 TDLDNIS
+358 TETDNMS
-365 YSPHR
+365 YSPQR
-370 LVLSKVADDGTE
+370 LVLSKVMDDGTE

-398 PLAYTAFWAYEKNAK
+398 PLAYTAFWAYEKDAK
-413 VPTEKISDV
+413 VPTEKIADV
-422 EKVITKIGNEV
+422 EKVVTKIGEKV
-433 GATRMAE
+433 GATKMAS
-440 KINTFLE
+440 KVNTYLE
-447 KNVNYIVN
+447 KGANYIVN
-455 KLNHHQL
+455 KINNHQL
-462 TRAISPIILCNGE
+462 TRAISPIILCNGA
-475 NGQIF
+475 NGEIF
-480 RMTDETTLEGAGTL
+480 RMTDDTTLEGAGTL

-532 STQYWKLNFPK
+532 STQYWTLDFPK

-557 GNIINKV
+557 GNIINKT

>member
-23 VSCKDNVDDEMVGV
+23 VSCKDNVDDELVGV

-51 ISALETKVNN
+51 ISALETKVND
-61 NAEAIK
+61 NAA
-67 NNAEAIKKNTEAI
+67 AIKKNSEAI
-80 NDLQKKINDINAQ
+80 DDLQKKINDINTQ
-93 LASID
+93 LTSID
-98 GRLQK
+98 GRLSQ

-115 ASVQQQIVE
+115 ANLQEQINE
-124 LDEELES
+124 LDKEIEN

-142 EHTVNHV
+142 DHTVNHV
-149 IGSINLPGV
+149 IGSINTPFV
-158 NVLSLAA
+158 QSLSLAA

-180 EERFIVDQN
+180 EERFIVDQA
-189 NGARITDSDVQGAET
+189 NGARITDSDIQGAQT

-220 IYFTARGVDNSKFD
+220 LYFTARGVNHEKFN

-247 KVAPVNFINVKK
+247 KVAPVTLSNIKL

-264 QWGLYKSQELYSM
+264 QWGFFKSQELHSM
-277 GETKDDWYEADA
+277 GQTKDDWFEADA
-289 NIAEADLVP
+289 TIADADLAP
-298 NKFSIKKFIDL
+298 NKFSIKKFIDF
-309 DGLKKDFEEAWAGI
+309 DGLKKDFKAAWEEI
-323 KANGFAMN
+323 KAGRPYETKDEAI
-331 DKTVK
+331 K

-358 TDLDNIS
+358 TETDNMS
-365 YSPHR
+365 YSPQR
-370 LVLSKVADDGTE
+370 LVLSKVMDDGTE

-398 PLAYTAFWAYEKNAK
+398 PLAYTAFWAYEKDAK
-413 VPTEKISDV
+413 VPTEKIADV
-422 EKVITKIGNEV
+422 EKVVTKIGEKV
-433 GATRMAE
+433 GATKMAS
-440 KINTFLE
+440 KVNTYLE
-447 KNVNYIVN
+447 KGANYIVN
-455 KLNHHQL
+455 KINNHQL
-462 TRAISPIILCNGE
+462 TRAISPIILCNGA
-475 NGQIF
+475 NGEIF
-480 RMTDETTLEGAGTL
+480 RMTDDTTLEGAGTL

-532 STQYWKLNFPK
+532 STQYWTLDFPK

-557 GNIINKV
+557 GNIINKT

>member
-23 VSCKDNVDDEMVGV
+23 VSCKDNVDDELVGV

-51 ISALETKVNN
+51 ISALETKVND
-61 NAEAIK
+61 NAA
-67 NNAEAIKKNTEAI
+67 AIKKNSEAI
-80 NDLQKKINDINAQ
+80 DDLQKKINDINTQ

-98 GRLQK
+98 GRLSQ

-115 ASVQQQIVE
+115 ANLQEQINE
-124 LDEELES
+124 LDKELEN

-142 EHTVNHV
+142 DHTVNHV
-149 IGSINLPGV
+149 IGSINTPFV
-158 NVLSLAA
+158 QSLSLAA

-180 EERFIVDQN
+180 EERFIVDQA
-189 NGARITDSDVQGAET
+189 NGARITDSDIQGAQT

-220 IYFTARGVDNSKFD
+220 LYFTARGVNHEKFN

-247 KVAPVNFINVKK
+247 KVAPVTLSNIKL

-264 QWGLYKSQELYSM
+264 QWGFFKSQELHSM
-277 GETKDDWYEADA
+277 GQTKDDWFEADA
-289 NIAEADLVP
+289 TIADADLAP
-298 NKFSIKKFIDL
+298 NKFSIKKFIDF
-309 DGLKKDFEEAWAGI
+309 DGLKKDFKAAWEEI
-323 KANGFAMN
+323 KAGRPYETKDEAI
-331 DKTVK
+331 K

-358 TDLDNIS
+358 TETDNMS
-365 YSPHR
+365 YSPQR
-370 LVLSKVADDGTE
+370 LVLSKVMDDGTE

-398 PLAYTAFWAYEKNAK
+398 PLAYTAFWAYEKDAK
-413 VPTEKISDV
+413 VPTEKIADV
-422 EKVITKIGNEV
+422 EKVVTKIGEKV
-433 GATRMAE
+433 GATKMAS
-440 KINTFLE
+440 KVNTYLE
-447 KNVNYIVN
+447 KGANYIVN
-455 KLNHHQL
+455 KINNHQL
-462 TRAISPIILCNGE
+462 TRAISPIILCNGA
-475 NGQIF
+475 NGEIF
-480 RMTDETTLEGAGTL
+480 RMTDDTTLEGAGTL

-532 STQYWKLNFPK
+532 STQYWTLDFPK

-557 GNIINKV
+557 GNIINKT

>member
-23 VSCKDNVDDEMVGV
+23 VSCKDNVDDELVGV

-51 ISALETKVNN
+51 ISALETKVND
-61 NAEAIK
+61 NAA
-67 NNAEAIKKNTEAI
+67 AIKKNSEAI
-80 NDLQKKINDINAQ
+80 DDLQKKINDINTQ

-98 GRLQK
+98 GRLSQ

-115 ASVQQQIVE
+115 ANLQEQINE
-124 LDEELES
+124 LDKEIEN

-149 IGSINLPGV
+149 IGSINTPFV
-158 NVLSLAA
+158 QSLSLAA

-180 EERFIVDQN
+180 EERFIVDQA
-189 NGARITDSDVQGAET
+189 NGARITDSDIQGAQT

-220 IYFTARGVDNSKFD
+220 LYFTARGVNHEKFN

-247 KVAPVNFINVKK
+247 KVAPVTLSNIKL

-264 QWGLYKSQELYSM
+264 QWGFFKSQELHSM
-277 GETKDDWYEADA
+277 GQTKDDWFEADA
-289 NIAEADLVP
+289 TIADADLAP
-298 NKFSIKKFIDL
+298 NKFSIKKFIDF
-309 DGLKKDFEEAWAGI
+309 DGLKKDFKAAWEEI
-323 KANGFAMN
+323 KAGRPYETKDEAI
-331 DKTVK
+331 K

-358 TDLDNIS
+358 TETDNMS
-365 YSPHR
+365 YSPQR
-370 LVLSKVADDGTE
+370 LVLSKVMDDGTE

-398 PLAYTAFWAYEKNAK
+398 PLAYTAFWAYEKDAK
-413 VPTEKISDV
+413 VPTEKIADV
-422 EKVITKIGNEV
+422 EKVVTKIGEKV
-433 GATRMAE
+433 GATKMAS
-440 KINTFLE
+440 KVNTYLE
-447 KNVNYIVN
+447 KGANYIVN
-455 KLNHHQL
+455 KINNHQL
-462 TRAISPIILCNGE
+462 TRAISPIILCNGA
-475 NGQIF
+475 NGEIF
-480 RMTDETTLEGAGTL
+480 RMTDDTTLEGAGTL

-532 STQYWKLNFPK
+532 STQYWTLDFPK

-557 GNIINKV
+557 GNIINKT

>member
-23 VSCKDNVDDEMVGV
+23 VSCKDNVDDELVGV

-51 ISALETKVNN
+51 ISALETKVND
-61 NAEAIK
+61 NAA
-67 NNAEAIKKNTEAI
+67 AIKKNSEAI
-80 NDLQKKINDINAQ
+80 DDLQKKINDINTQ
-93 LASID
+93 LTSID
-98 GRLQK
+98 GRLSQ

-115 ASVQQQIVE
+115 ANLQEQINE
-124 LDEELES
+124 LDKEIEN

-149 IGSINLPGV
+149 IGSINTPFV
-158 NVLSLAA
+158 QSLSLAA

-180 EERFIVDQN
+180 EERFIVDQA
-189 NGARITDSDVQGAET
+189 NGARITDSDIQGAQT

-220 IYFTARGVDNSKFD
+220 LYFTARGVNHEKFN

-247 KVAPVNFINVKK
+247 KVAPVTLSNIKL

-264 QWGLYKSQELYSM
+264 QWGFFKSQELYSM
-277 GETKDDWYEADA
+277 GQTKDDWFEADA
-289 NIAEADLVP
+289 TIADADLAP
-298 NKFSIKKFIDL
+298 NKFSIKKFIDF
-309 DGLKKDFEEAWAGI
+309 DGLKKDFKAAWEEI
-323 KANGFAMN
+323 KAGRPYETKDEAI
-331 DKTVK
+331 K

-358 TDLDNIS
+358 TDTENMS
-365 YSPHR
+365 YSPQR
-370 LVLSKVADDGTE
+370 LVLSKVMDDGTE

-387 TKLEIAATAVA
+387 TELKIAATAVA
-398 PLAYTAFWAYEKNAK
+398 PLAYTAFWAYEKDAK
-413 VPTEKISDV
+413 VPTEKIADV
-422 EKVITKIGNEV
+422 QEVVTKIGEKV
-433 GATRMAE
+433 GATKMAS
-440 KINTFLE
+440 KVNTYLE
-447 KNVNYIVN
+447 QFGNWIVN
-455 KLNHHQL
+455 KINNHQL
-462 TRAISPIILCNGE
+462 TRAISPIILCNGA
-475 NGQIF
+475 NGEIF
-480 RMTDETTLEGAGTL
+480 RMTDNTTLEGAGTL

-532 STQYWKLNFPK
+532 STQYWTLEFPR
-543 AGTYKVVLSCVDYY
+543 AGVYRVVLSCVDYY
-557 GNIINKV
+557 GNIVNKV